1 MANLN
6 DLPIKS
12 IADMEREE
20 LITHILR
27 VRNARRWV
35 PKATTKKSGSPRKR
49 QPVEHKPKDLVGMLT
64 PEQAAKLLEQLED

>member
-20 LITHILR
+20 LITHILSIR
-27 VRNARRWV
+27 KARRYV
-35 PKATTKKSGSPRKR
+35 GKTTTKKSSAPTKR
-49 QPVEHKPKDLVGMLT
+49 TPAEKKPKDIIGMLS
-64 PEQAAKLLEQLED
+64 PEQAAALLEQLED